1 MAAGQFVTFGAL
13 LRQHRRAAGLTQEA
27 LAERAG
33 LTAQAI
39 SALERGVRRRPHP
52 STVRL
57 LAAALRLQ
65 AQDRAAFEAAAHH
78 AHDSIVRTAPR
89 PQPASRSG
97 LLSFVGHER
106 EPALLE
112 RHLGVEA
119 GLLAMPDTM
128 GMHEPSQG
136 LAALY
141 AALAHLLFAGGRTGE
156 QRAAELA
163 RVLAVERILVD
174 AENRR
179 GLALFMVGRIDEA
192 QRVLEEAIPLAE
204 AVGDLHILARVLTN
218 AANVAIAKGEREHSR
233 RYAER
238 ALAVA
243 ERRGDAAQVV
253 FAAVTL
259 AADHFHAGDW
269 QQARRHLERALDLS
283 GASGASHVV
292 APPLLLLGRL
302 CLAEGSWD
310 ESSRYLEA
318 GRSAAQGSASVG
330 LLLAVQAL
338 LAERELLAGRPDTD
352 CARLAA
358 LLAAAGQELWFDA
371 HVQPTLAWAHLE
383 RGEVAAAAEVV
394 GQAVRRARD
403 VTYRRGLVEALR
415 VQALV
420 ADRQGRW
427 EDAES
432 SLAEGLALA
441 RSMADPYVEGRLLH
455 VYGAM
460 LARKGQLVP
469 ARQRLEEALAIL
481 RCLGARKA
489 AAQVEGSIT
498 TLAQKEVVSR

>member
-1 MAAGQFVTFGAL
+1 MAAGQCVTFVTFGAL

-33 LTAQAI
+33 VTAQAI
-39 SALERGVRRRPHP
+39 SALERGFRRRPHP

-57 LAAALRLQ
+57 LAAALRLH

-78 AHDSIVRTAPR
+78 ARDAVVRTSLR
-89 PQPASRSG
+89 SQPAGRSG
-97 LLSFVGHER
+97 LPSFVGRER

-112 RHLGVEA
+112 RHLGGEA
-119 GLLAMPDTM
+119 GLLAVPDTM
-128 GMHEPSQG
+128 GTHESSHG

-179 GLALFMVGRIDEA
+179 GLALFMVGRMDEA
-192 QRVLEEAIPLAE
+192 HRVLEEAIPLAE
-204 AVGDLHILARVLTN
+204 AVGDLDILARVLTN
-218 AANVAIAKGEREHSR
+218 AANVCIARGEREPSR

-259 AADHFHAGDW
+259 AGDHFHTGDW

-283 GASGASHVV
+283 RVIGAPRVV

-302 CLAEGSWD
+302 CLAEGAWD
-310 ESSRYLEA
+310 KASRYLEE
-318 GRSAAQGSASVG
+318 GSSAAQGSASIG
-330 LLLAVQAL
+330 LLLAAQAL
-338 LAERELLAGRPDTD
+338 LAERELLEGRPAAH
-352 CARLAA
+352 CARLVA

-371 HVQPTLAWAHLE
+371 YVQPTLAWALLE
-383 RGEVAAAAEVV
+383 RDEVAAAGQVAL
-394 GQAVRRARD
+394 QAVRRARAMA
-403 VTYRRGLVEALR
+403 YRRGLVEALR
-415 VQALV
+415 VQAMV
-420 ADRQGRW
+420 ATRQGHW
-427 EDAES
+427 EEAEC

-455 VYGAM
+455 VYGTM
-460 LARKGQLVP
+460 LATKGQLVP

-481 RCLGARKA
+481 RRLGARKA
-489 AAQVEGSIT
+489 AAQVEGSIAA
-498 TLAQKEVVSR
+498 LAHQ

>member
-1 MAAGQFVTFGAL
+1 MAAGQYVTFVTFGAL
-13 LRQHRRAAGLTQEA
+13 LRQHRRVAGLTQEA

-57 LAAALRLQ
+57 LAAALRLH
-65 AQDRAAFEAAAHH
+65 AQDRAVFEAAAHD
-78 AHDSIVRTAPR
+78 ARDAVVRTSLR
-89 PQPASRSG
+89 PQPAGCSG
-97 LLSFVGHER
+97 LLSFVGRER
-106 EPALLE
+106 ELVLLE
-112 RHLGVEA
+112 QHLGGEA
-119 GLLAMPDTM
+119 GLLAVPDTM
-128 GMHEPSQG
+128 GTHEPSQG

-141 AALAHLLFAGGRTGE
+141 AALAHLHFAGGRTSE

-163 RVLAVERILVD
+163 RMLAVERILVD

-179 GLALFMVGRIDEA
+179 GLALFMVGRMDEA

-204 AVGDLHILARVLTN
+204 AVGDLDILARVLTN
-218 AANVAIAKGEREHSR
+218 AANVAIARGEREHSR

-238 ALAVA
+238 ALVVA

-259 AADHFHAGDW
+259 AGDHFHAGDW
-269 QQARRHLERALDLS
+269 SQARRHLERALDLS
-283 GASGASHVV
+283 GASGAPHVV

-302 CLAEGSWD
+302 CLAEGAWD
-310 ESSRYLEA
+310 AASRYLEV
-318 GRSAAQGSASVG
+318 GRSTAQGSARIG
-330 LLLAVQAL
+330 LLLDAQAL
-338 LAERELLAGRPDTD
+338 LAEQELLEGRPDAH
-352 CARLAA
+352 CARLGA

-371 HVQPTLAWAHLE
+371 YVQPTLAWAHME
-383 RGEVAAAAEVV
+383 MGEVAAAGEVV
-394 GQAVRRARD
+394 RQAVRRARA

-415 VQALV
+415 VQAMV
-420 ADRQGRW
+420 ATRQRRW

-455 VYGAM
+455 VSGTM
-460 LARKGQLVP
+460 HARKGQPVP

-481 RCLGARKA
+481 RRLGARGA
-489 AAQVEGSIT
+489 AVPVERSIAA
-498 TLAQKEVVSR
+498 LAQE

>member
-1 MAAGQFVTFGAL
+1 
-13 LRQHRRAAGLTQEA
+13 
-27 LAERAG
+27 
-33 LTAQAI
+33 
-39 SALERGVRRRPHP
+39 
-52 STVRL
+52 VRL
-57 LAAALRLQ
+57 LAAALRLH

-78 AHDSIVRTAPR
+78 TRDAVVRTAPR

-97 LLSFVGHER
+97 LPSFVGRER

-112 RHLGVEA
+112 RHLRGEA
-119 GLLAMPDTM
+119 DLLVVPDTM

-141 AALAHLLFAGGRTGE
+141 AALAHLHFAGGRIGE

-179 GLALFMVGRIDEA
+179 GLALFMVGRMDEA

-204 AVGDLHILARVLTN
+204 VVGDLDILARVLTN
-218 AANVAIAKGEREHSR
+218 AANVAIARGEREHSR
-233 RYAER
+233 RYVER

-259 AADHFHAGDW
+259 AADHFHTGDW

-283 GASGASHVV
+283 SASGAPHVV

-302 CLAEGSWD
+302 CLAEGTWD
-310 ESSRYLEA
+310 EASRYLQE
-318 GRSAAQGSASVG
+318 GRNAAQGGASIG
-330 LLLAVQAL
+330 LLLAAQAL
-338 LAERELLAGRPDTD
+338 LAERELLEGRPDTD
-352 CARLAA
+352 CAQLVA

-371 HVQPTLAWAHLE
+371 YVQPTLAWALLE
-383 RGEVAAAAEVV
+383 RDEVAAAGEVAL
-394 GQAVRRARD
+394 QAVRRARA

-469 ARQRLEEALAIL
+469 ARQRLEDALAIL